1 MVDDIPEPEA
11 EGLSLDSDLETEA
24 ISLGDGDL
32 DDEMELD
39 GLGVSDDQ
47 VDTSAIDLEEPEPI
61 LDKVEDETGEFE
73 VDLTQEVEIPAP
85 ELSASDDD
93 EFDEDT
99 FSEFDYKTAIMPS
112 SVREEQLAKANE
124 GQESLLSED
133 LVAEDDGMELDDGDF
148 SLEASD
154 EISAV
159 EEDDDDDDLFAD
171 IAPSAPSVNYSDQ
184 ELSKMGG
191 LIETLRRERD
201 KLQEDIKKER
211 QANSEL
217 KRENQE
223 IRNECDELKVENAIL
238 RKRVE
243 RKADDFERKYEL
255 SEEKRRL
262 LEAKLKQNKNELDKV
277 RKEIREEQHHL
288 KSEEN
293 DLRSKIELMEMDY
306 ASQIATREEK
316 ILELKRTLETLE
328 FNIENMTIKNQEL
341 RKQRGEINERL
352 RLVASSLRGS
362 IDIIEDDQEI
372 FSFEDDKLK
381 AV

>member
-1 MVDDIPEPEA
+1 M
-11 EGLSLDSDLETEA
+11 
-24 ISLGDGDL
+24 
-32 DDEMELD
+32 
-39 GLGVSDDQ
+39 
-47 VDTSAIDLEEPEPI
+47 
-61 LDKVEDETGEFE
+61 
-73 VDLTQEVEIPAP
+73 
-85 ELSASDDD
+85 
-93 EFDEDT
+93 
-99 FSEFDYKTAIMPS
+99 
-112 SVREEQLAKANE
+112 
-124 GQESLLSED
+124 
-133 LVAEDDGMELDDGDF
+133 
-148 SLEASD
+148 
-154 EISAV
+154 
-159 EEDDDDDDLFAD
+159 
-171 IAPSAPSVNYSDQ
+171 
-184 ELSKMGG
+184 
-191 LIETLRRERD
+191 RR
-201 KLQEDIKKER
+201 
-211 QANSEL
+211 
-217 KRENQE
+217 
-223 IRNECDELKVENAIL
+223 
-238 RKRVE
+238 
-243 RKADDFERKYEL
+243 
-255 SEEKRRL
+255 RRL